1 MCVIIILIE
10 LHLAILVLIPLAC
23 FQGQQH
29 QKSQNVGCIFQSVF
43 IQLSDFVW
51 WLCMSLGQGHAQNA
65 FVMTGLYF
73 KEDNLH
79 DFIFSKVSLGIFQET
94 WRLGM

>member
-1 MCVIIILIE
+1 
-10 LHLAILVLIPLAC
+10 
-23 FQGQQH
+23 
-29 QKSQNVGCIFQSVF
+29 
-43 IQLSDFVW
+43 
-51 WLCMSLGQGHAQNA
+51 MSLGQGHAQNA